1 MLRRNRL
8 TPRPSGRLRRR
19 LTQALDVTTI
29 HRGIEMSIS
38 KSELV
43 EMNDLLA
50 KGKKI
55 ADLAKKYPQYDY
67 WEIYWQVNDYSF
79 LGKKRTIT
87 NRLKRLVTEKTTEQR
102 RQTADEAQELLNE
115 LYDQLK
121 RNSAKL
127 IEIDRVLRAK

>member
-1 MLRRNRL
+1 MF
-8 TPRPSGRLRRR
+8 
-19 LTQALDVTTI
+19 
-29 HRGIEMSIS
+29 IS

-79 LGKKRTIT
+79 LGMKRTIT

>member
-1 MLRRNRL
+1 
-8 TPRPSGRLRRR
+8 
-19 LTQALDVTTI
+19 
-29 HRGIEMSIS
+29 MSIS

-102 RQTADEAQELLNE
+102 RQTADEAQELLDE

>member
-1 MLRRNRL
+1 
-8 TPRPSGRLRRR
+8 
-19 LTQALDVTTI
+19 
-29 HRGIEMSIS
+29 MSIS

-127 IEIDRVLRAK
+127 IEIDRILRAK